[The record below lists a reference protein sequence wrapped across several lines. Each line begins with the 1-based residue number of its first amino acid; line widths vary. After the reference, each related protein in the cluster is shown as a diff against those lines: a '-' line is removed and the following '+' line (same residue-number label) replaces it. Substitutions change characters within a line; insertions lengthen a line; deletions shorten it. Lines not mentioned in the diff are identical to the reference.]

1 MPTETQPGVLAS
13 HSALYRKTSVS
24 LGAVV
29 ENVRVVT
36 LLLSVSGRNTAAPP
50 PEMSAVRVALARR
63 LALAAVASP
72 RTAAAVSANRAA
84 AARRCR
90 IGIRTLLQAFGC
102 GAAWLAVPEA
112 GGPSLV
118 ADRHVRRREG
128 APVRFRAYRATA
140 HSPVAIVASS

>member
-1 MPTETQPGVLAS
+1 MPSTKMPTETQPGVEAS
-13 HSALYRKTSVS
+13 HSALYRRTTVS

-36 LLLSVSGRNTAAPP
+36 LLLSVSGRNTAAPL

-72 RTAAAVSANRAA
+72 RTAAVVSANRAA

-90 IGIRTLLQAFGC
+90 VGIRTLLQAFGC

-118 ADRHVRRREG
+118 AGPAH
-128 APVRFRAYRATA
+128 PV
-140 HSPVAIVASS
+140 P